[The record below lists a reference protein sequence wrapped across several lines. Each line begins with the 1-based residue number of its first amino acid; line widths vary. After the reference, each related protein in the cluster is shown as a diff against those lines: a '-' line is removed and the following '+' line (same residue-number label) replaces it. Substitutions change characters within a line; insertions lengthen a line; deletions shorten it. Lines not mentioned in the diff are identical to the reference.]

1 MILSDNVQPVFEH
14 LMPLSRRWWWWWVG
28 GGSLLH
34 VSHIHVTEVAPPPG
48 SNSLLF
54 FAWFLPLFGITASC
68 ATSTLLPYLMEL
80 PFMFLQMATLF
91 LKVGILYYGGTL
103 VTRGG
108 ISSGDLVS
116 FVLYELQFASAVE
129 VSLTPR

>member
-1 MILSDNVQPVFEH
+1 M
-14 LMPLSRRWWWWWVG
+14 
-28 GGSLLH
+28 
-34 VSHIHVTEVAPPPG
+34 
-48 SNSLLF
+48 F
-54 FAWFLPLFGITASC
+54 F
-68 ATSTLLPYLMEL
+68 
-80 PFMFLQMATLF
+80 QMATLF

-129 VSLTPR
+129 VSLVPR